1 MNTSTWLCAG
11 ADEVDKAY
19 KDNSNKV
26 YFNLYNLNNLVN
38 LNDFDKAV
46 TIFLEDRMN
55 TLIERRFYKVI
66 KIINY
71 LNF

>member
-71 LNF
+71 LKF

>member
-1 MNTSTWLCAG
+1 MNTSKWLCAG

-19 KDNSNKV
+19 KDNSNKI
-26 YFNLYNLNNLVN
+26 YFNLYNLNNLIN

-46 TIFLEDRMN
+46 GIFLEDRMN

-66 KIINY
+66 FKK
-71 LNF
+71 L